1 MADKGSIARTAA
13 TGDGGM
19 IPELLAWSSSME
31 DDLGLARED
40 ILGSAAHA
48 TMLGETGLVSK
59 DDAKLL
65 RKELLSLYA
74 KAERSVLSLPA
85 GEEDVH
91 MAIESLLTEQ
101 LGDVGKRLH
110 TARSRNDQV
119 STALRLHVRTARAR
133 LVTLAGELVLDLVA
147 RARAE
152 KDLILPAY
160 THRQRAQPVSG
171 AYLVAAWATGLLRAT
186 KRLAAVD
193 VSECPLGSGACS
205 GSSLG
210 IDRVLTARL
219 LGFPGGPTKNALD
232 TVGDR
237 DFSLDYVFAC
247 ARVLLAL
254 SRLATD
260 VIDYAT
266 SEFRFVKLGDA
277 ISAGSSMMPQ
287 KKNPDIFELV
297 RSKASFGAG
306 NVVQMMTLVRGLHAG
321 YSRDLQD
328 DRRATLGTGPIVEG
342 ALRAVALA
350 FPHVTFDRTVCLRA
364 VADGSTQATDLAEAL
379 VKKGMPFRDAYR
391 AVGKLVS
398 AAAAANRTLV
408 SLTEAE
414 AKTFHP
420 AFDAESL
427 RALDP
432 VRAVAAKESIGG
444 TGAASV
450 EGQLLALEA
459 EATILREQHAGDT
472 LAAVAERI
480 AHYPS

>member
-1 MADKGSIARTAA
+1 MASGSIARTAA

-31 DDLGLARED
+31 DDVGLARED

-48 TMLGETGLVSK
+48 TMLGHTGLISRE
-59 DDAKLL
+59 DAKLL
-65 RKELLSLYA
+65 REELLGLYA
-74 KAERSVLSLPA
+74 QAEKSVLALPS

-91 MAIESLLTEQ
+91 MAIESLLTDK

-119 STALRLHVRTARAR
+119 STALRLHVRTRRAR
-133 LVTLAGELVLDLVA
+133 LVVLAAELVLSLVE

-171 AYLVAAWATGLLRAT
+171 AFLIAAWSIGILRAT
-186 KRLAAVD
+186 KRLADVD
-193 VSECPLGSGACS
+193 VSECPLGAGACS

-210 IDRVLTARL
+210 IDRTLTAKL

-237 DFSLDYVFAC
+237 DFSLDYTYAC
-247 ARVLLAL
+247 TRILLAL

-260 VIDYAT
+260 IIDYST

-297 RSKASFGAG
+297 RSKASFGVG
-306 NVVQMMTLVRGLHAG
+306 NVVQLMTLVRGLHAG

-328 DRRATLGTGPIVEG
+328 DRRATLGTGPIVGG
-342 ALRAVALA
+342 ALGAVMLA
-350 FPHVTFDRTVCLRA
+350 FPHVKFDKVACLRA
-364 VADGSTQATDLAEAL
+364 VSDGSTQATDLAEAL
-379 VKKGMPFRDAYR
+379 VRQGMPFRDAYK

-398 AAAAANRTLV
+398 AATDANRTLI

-420 AFDAESL
+420 AFNEAAL

-459 EATILREQHAGDT
+459 EATILRELHTTDT
-472 LAAVAERI
+472 LRAVAERI
-480 AHYPS
+480 ADHPN